1 MRTRGALTS
10 QYICRAGVMRDGG
23 RETTGFVESWMAEA
37 DCENPERFV
46 NEVYGVDQRSG
57 RVFGIGGR

>member
-23 RETTGFVESWMAEA
+23 REAMVSWRAGW
-37 DCENPERFV
+37 PR
-46 NEVYGVDQRSG
+46 QRDLKL
-57 RVFGIGGR
+57 